1 MQTAALILGILALA
15 FLFVPG
21 ANIVLSPMMGIA
33 ALVLGLISRRD
44 ALARQEDAIMGKAGF
59 ITGLVALVLSLV
71 LIFALVALIKHVGC
85 GDCSSGCDWGRD
97 AKQAEVT
104 FEQLPDEFKQELRD
118 EVRREVTQEME
129 RARQDRI
136 RNWKN
141 REPWTDEEWRET
153 FEQRVDEWVDW
164 LDMMPIHKDV
174 AGDGKPAPAGKVEA
188 AGDAPE
194 PPPAEKK
201 PEKKPALLPD
211 LEYPGGALE

>member
-44 ALARQEDAIMGKAGF
+44 ALARKEDAIMGKAGF
-59 ITGLVALVLSLV
+59 ITGLVALVISLL
-71 LIFALVALIKHVGC
+71 LIFTLVALIKHVGC

-97 AKQAEVT
+97 AKQAEVKL
-104 FEQLPDEFKQELRD
+104 EHLSDELKKELRE
-118 EVRREVTQEME
+118 EVRREVALEMK
-129 RARQDRI
+129 RARENRI

-153 FEQRVDEWVDW
+153 FEERVDEWIEWFDV
-164 LDMMPIHKDV
+164 MPIRKDV
-174 AGDGKPAPAGKVEA
+174 AGGSEPAPVDKGEPAGDEPEQPPAGKK
-188 AGDAPE
+188 
-194 PPPAEKK
+194 PA
-201 PEKKPALLPD
+201 KKPALLPD